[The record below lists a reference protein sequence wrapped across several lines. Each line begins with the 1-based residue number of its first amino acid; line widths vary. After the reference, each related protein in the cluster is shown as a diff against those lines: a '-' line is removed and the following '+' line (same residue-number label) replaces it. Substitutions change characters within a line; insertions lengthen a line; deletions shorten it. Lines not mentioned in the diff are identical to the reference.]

1 MVLVQAVNAAGAS
14 AVPSAKKDHPLF
26 AGAIKGVKQQVAQVP
41 SNQKGP
47 TAQIHNSHRTHISPL
62 PPVSHKP
69 KEVGHVQDLLN
80 NHEAAVNSLHT
91 ADDNSP
97 QPSACIGLQTQADSS
112 PALILTDQDMVTRA
126 EKNCLTHQQSL
137 QDSHRAY
144 SPLAFENNQAKST
157 DMTKVPQ
164 SHPGAAANSLA
175 ADTCSSTGHVTKKSA
190 QPQHAQIDSLR
201 PQESYSNTGQYQP
214 LKDMAQ
220 RLRVSTRSF
229 AFVVDECHV
238 HARSA

>member
-14 AVPSAKKDHPLF
+14 AVPSAKKHHPLF
-26 AGAIKGVKQQVAQVP
+26 AGAIKGVKQQLAELP

-47 TAQIHNSHRTHISPL
+47 IAQTHDSHRAHTSLL
-62 PPVSHKP
+62 PPAPHQP
-69 KEVGHVQDLLN
+69 KEFASVHVLLD

-97 QPSACIGLQTQADSS
+97 QPPCPSLDNKANSS
-112 PALILTDQDMVTRA
+112 PALTSSDQDMVTRA
-126 EKNCLTHQQSL
+126 EKNCLTHQPSL

-144 SPLAFENNQAKST
+144 DSPPAFEQPQAKST
-157 DMTKVPQ
+157 SMTKIPQ
-164 SHPGAAANSLA
+164 SPHGAAASSLT
-175 ADTCSSTGHVTKKSA
+175 ADICSSRSLETMKSA

-220 RLRVSTRSF
+220 SLRVSTPFICLCRG
-229 AFVVDECHV
+229 
-238 HARSA
+238 